1 MFTKHALA
9 QDMQAA
15 CGCARVE
22 PTLACRG
29 GARTNTFFEE
39 DEEDE
44 EHQLTLHTQRT
55 AAELRDRDANA
66 SNFGIADRLNFGK
79 PSLLCWP
86 NVGN

>member
-1 MFTKHALA
+1 
-9 QDMQAA
+9 MQAT

-39 DEEDE
+39 DEEEE

-55 AAELRDRDANA
+55 AAELRDRGANA